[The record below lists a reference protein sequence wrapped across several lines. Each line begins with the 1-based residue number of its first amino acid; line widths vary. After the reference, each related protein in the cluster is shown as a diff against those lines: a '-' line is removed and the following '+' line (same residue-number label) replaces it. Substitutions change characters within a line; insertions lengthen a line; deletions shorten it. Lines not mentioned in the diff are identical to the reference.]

1 MAPEAGAAKDRLA
14 AAVLISGNGSN
25 LQAIIDHV
33 RAAHLPCDIRL
44 VVSNEPAAFGLER
57 ARRAGIPAEVLD
69 HRRFPGREAFD
80 ESLAA
85 ILDRHGVEVVFL
97 AGFMRILTRPF
108 VERYEGRM
116 LNIHPSLLPDLKG
129 LDTHHRAIEE
139 GREFHGASVH
149 FVTPELDDGPVVI
162 RGRLEVR
169 PDDTPESLEQRVH
182 RLEHRIYPLAVE
194 WMATGRLRLDGRTVV
209 LDDATLSPEG
219 YEVLEEDS

>member
-1 MAPEAGAAKDRLA
+1 APSSTPRAGICRRSSNGSPTRATLPPTRWPGPSTAASAWSWPCTRRSLKPRWRCWMPPASTPSPSAESKRASGAWRSFVAPEAGAAKDRLA

-97 AGFMRILTRPF
+97 AGFMR
-108 VERYEGRM
+108 
-116 LNIHPSLLPDLKG
+116 
-129 LDTHHRAIEE
+129 
-139 GREFHGASVH
+139 
-149 FVTPELDDGPVVI
+149 
-162 RGRLEVR
+162 
-169 PDDTPESLEQRVH
+169 
-182 RLEHRIYPLAVE
+182 
-194 WMATGRLRLDGRTVV
+194 
-209 LDDATLSPEG
+209 
-219 YEVLEEDS
+219 